1 MEAQLLKIELEKKS
15 LSCFLDVQDIKVG
28 NWQQQIKQ
36 HLKSSQYLICILSKN
51 TLIKASKNKGEDIWR
66 EEVITAM
73 RNNIKIIPL
82 ALPDFNLDEFNILP
96 IDSQLAKLKQYQ
108 MVTMA
113 QHTFDVMYAAY
124 SIANLIQ

>member
-15 LSCFLDVQDIKVG
+15 LSCFLDIQDIKVG
-28 NWQQQIKQ
+28 KWQQQIKQ

-51 TLIKASKNKGEDIWR
+51 TLIKGSKNKGEDIWR

-82 ALPDFNLDEFNILP
+82 ALPDFNLDEFNKP
-96 IDSQLAKLKQYQ
+96 IDPQLAKLQQYQ

-113 QHTFDVMYAAY
+113 HHTFDVMYAAY